1 MISQE
6 SPVPDKTQSLE
17 NHARLVPAFHGF
29 VFLAFFV
36 NFGLSAYRLV
46 RAPGLDTGVA
56 LLVAAALIVF
66 AYYARTFTLTVQD
79 RVIRLEMRLR
89 LKELLPAELQ
99 ARIQDFTRGQLVAM
113 RFASDAEL
121 PELAAKVLRD
131 GIQDKKA
138 IKTLIQNWQ
147 ADHLRA

>member
-6 SPVPDKTQSLE
+6 RPVAEKTQSFE

-36 NFGLSAYRLV
+36 NFGWSALRLV
-46 RAPGLDTGVA
+46 RAPGVDTGVA
-56 LLVAAALIVF
+56 LLVATALIVF

-99 ARIQDFTRGQLVAM
+99 PRIHDFTRGQLVAM

-121 PELAAKVLRD
+121 PALAEKVL
-131 GIQDKKA
+131 QDKILDRKV
-138 IKTLIQNWQ
+138 IKQMIANWE